1 LAACRA
7 PDSQRVQTRLGR
19 ADDTT
24 TESSLTHERAQ
35 EAARSWAKALRAG
48 APVTSGLTVNTI
60 LDRYFEAK
68 EAEGKPLGDSRTR
81 ANCHIRPPLGG
92 LLVTQL
98 TVDRI
103 RRWRDGLVKAPKRF
117 RSGKTSKKVRIV
129 VVSPLDKEGMRRRRD
144 TANRIL
150 TSAKAALN
158 WAFNNRLVP
167 DDTAWRFVK
176 PFKNVGASRIRFLDA
191 KEQQQLLKCAAGSI
205 RHLIAAALMT
215 GARASELSRLR
226 VYDFNQQNGSVF
238 IAESKSGKS
247 RHIPLTDGGVKL
259 FSDLS
264 RSRSSDAFLL
274 PREGNSPW
282 NRTYN
287 RSFTMAARTAGLP
300 GVTFHGLRHSFA
312 SAMIRNGAP
321 LIVVA
326 EVLGHADTRM
336 VTKHYAHL
344 APSFIS
350 ETVRQTAPDF
360 SVVI

>member
-1 LAACRA
+1 
-7 PDSQRVQTRLGR
+7 
-19 ADDTT
+19 
-24 TESSLTHERAQ
+24 
-35 EAARSWAKALRAG
+35 
-48 APVTSGLTVNTI
+48 LTVER
-60 LDRYFEAK
+60 LR
-68 EAEGKPLGDSRTR
+68 
-81 ANCHIRPPLGG
+81 H
-92 LLVTQL
+92 
-98 TVDRI
+98 
-103 RRWRDGLVKAPKRF
+103 WRDGLVKAPKRF
-117 RSGKTSKKVRIV
+117 RSGKASTQARIV
-129 VVSPLDKEGMRRRRD
+129 LVSPSDKEGMRRRRD

-176 PFKNVGASRIRFLDA
+176 PFKNVGASRIRFLNA
-191 KEQQQLLKCAAGSI
+191 EEQLKLLEEARGPLL
-205 RHLIAAALMT
+205 HLIAAALMT

-226 VYDFNQQNGSVF
+226 VCDFDHRNGSIF

-247 RHIPLTDGGVKL
+247 RHIPLTAGAAQL

-264 RSRSSDAFLL
+264 SGRLNDAFLL
-274 PREGNSPW
+274 PRENGIPW

-287 RSFTMAARTAGLP
+287 RSFRVAAKAAGLF

-312 SAMIRNGAP
+312 SAMVREGAP

-344 APSFIS
+344 APSFVS
-350 ETVRQTAPDF
+350 QTVRQTAPDLA
-360 SVVI
+360 IRI